1 MSGRDDDDKT
11 TATRA
16 KKLRGGSASEAP
28 QRPTVPLTGRGSK
41 LRSAQQM
48 DDFGE
53 RPDDAPTMFD
63 PNVPTGARGPTEDGA
78 PDAPYP
84 YIDENEHPSGATVIG
99 KRSAVSG
106 APNLV
111 GPRPDEPA
119 VPSRA
124 KLPLHFEPMPLDE
137 SARTRRWDP
146 PPPIVDAEP
155 TGPALRPP
163 PAPTRPLSPR
173 AAPLPEP
180 PALAAPPLAL
190 PLEARPP
197 AQPPLAPPLAA
208 PPLTPRP
215 PILPL
220 APAPPSEPIRVMSM
234 KAPSAPEPEKQAR
247 VVPEVRVRP
256 MAEVRQGQ
264 QTPPQGMGF
273 LAPPRDPNEARSRRR
288 ADYIIWG
295 SVVVI
300 VAAVVMLAVWF
311 LAR

>member
-1 MSGRDDDDKT
+1 MSRRDDEDKT
-11 TATRA
+11 TKARA
-16 KKLRGGSASEAP
+16 MPLRSESAGEAP

-41 LRSAQQM
+41 RSAQL
-48 DDFGE
+48 DDFGGE
-53 RPDDAPTMFD
+53 PDDAPTMYD
-63 PNVPTGARGPTEDGA
+63 PNVPTGARGMTEDERA
-78 PDAPYP
+78 DAYPD
-84 YIDENEHPSGATVIG
+84 IDENELPSGATVVG
-99 KRSAVSG
+99 KRSAVTG
-106 APNLV
+106 APKLV

-124 KLPLHFEPMPLDE
+124 NPPPKYEPLRIDE
-137 SARTRRWDP
+137 SARTHRWDP
-146 PPPIVDAEP
+146 PEVVADAEP

-163 PAPTRPLSPR
+163 PKPTHAAAASPVQG
-173 AAPLPEP
+173 LP
-180 PALAAPPLAL
+180 LAAPASAPIV
-190 PLEARPP
+190 RPDS
-197 AQPPLAPPLAA
+197 APLAPPLGA

-220 APAPPSEPIRVMSM
+220 QPAPNSEPIRVMSM
-234 KAPSAPEPEKQAR
+234 KAPPAAEAEKQAPR
-247 VVPEVRVRP
+247 QVPEVRMRGI
-256 MAEVRQGQ
+256 AEVRNQR

-273 LAPPRDPNEARSRRR
+273 LAPPRDPKEARSRRR